1 MIMNEMRT
9 ELRDRTFIRL
19 MPVYFERDT
28 IVDYQVSVGSPF
40 TLSTEH
46 ILHFAK
52 EETLYCSVYTYDSIS
67 DIAYH
72 DHSGDFE
79 LSLVTQGY
87 GYHYINN
94 TVREVSVGE
103 VVLID
108 PDSFHSF
115 FPVDKENSTRL
126 QVLNFV
132 FSRGAF
138 KELEPLFPQL
148 GEAFDFLGAVSDHH
162 PLYRSQ
168 NNLGRELSDY
178 CQSLLVYMAKN
189 YNRNYEANTASVL
202 LTMAA
207 ILLEI
212 CRVFSRKEIRKGES
226 DVPALVQKAMRY
238 IAEHYLDPNFSISQI
253 YDHLYVSK
261 SHLCALFREHTDTTP
276 VRHLNMLRV
285 QRACKI
291 MRKGMACPDDL
302 YSRVGYNEYNTFY
315 INFKKFTGFNLRDYV
330 KALQICM
337 PTVRNRKMHH
347 EKPASTGAASS
358 VSHPTAPSPRR
369 RAKTPER

>member
-1 MIMNEMRT
+1 MSMNQMRT
-9 ELRDRTFIRL
+9 ELRNRTFIRL
-19 MPVYFERDT
+19 LPIYFERDT
-28 IVDYQVSVGSPF
+28 IVDDPVFVNSSF

-46 ILHFAK
+46 YVHFTK
-52 EETLYCSVYTYDSIS
+52 EETLYCSVYTYDSIA

-94 TVREVSVGE
+94 TVREVSMGE

-148 GEAFDFLGAVSDHH
+148 AEAFDFLSARSVNH

-168 NNLGRELSDY
+168 NNLGRELSEY
-178 CQSLLVYMAKN
+178 CQSLMVYMAKN

-212 CRVFSRKEIRKGES
+212 HRVFSRKEIRKGES
-226 DVPALVQKAMRY
+226 ETPALVQKAMLY
-238 IAEHYLDPNFSISQI
+238 IAGHYLDPNFSISQI

-261 SHLCALFREHTDTTP
+261 SHLCALFREQTDTTP
-276 VRHLNMLRV
+276 VRYLNTLRV
-285 QRACKI
+285 QLACKI
-291 MRKGMACPDDL
+291 MRKRMACPDDL
-302 YSRVGYNEYNTFY
+302 YSQVGYNEYNTFY
-315 INFKKFTGFNLRDYV
+315 INFKKFTGFSLRDYI

-337 PTVRNRKMHH
+337 PTVCNRKMYH
-347 EKPASTGAASS
+347 EKLVAGSQEMS
-358 VSHPTAPSPRR
+358 
-369 RAKTPER
+369 